1 MYLNIENDIINDC
14 VTQNVVFYQPM
25 RILFILFALLCITGL
40 YVKTHLENSSHI
52 LNNDELVLT

>member
-25 RILFILFALLCITGL
+25 RILFILFALLRITGL